1 MADLPGLPS
10 WQDMESACPGLGEL
24 VDKVTSAANRAVDSI
39 VSSITNSPTAGTAGG
54 IAAKIGAAVSAVKA
68 EAEELMEK
76 AKGAVAEIEQTLQE
90 FAAEIQGQIEEYQ
103 AQIQQWLVE
112 LETAVG
118 EAREELLRKIA
129 EAEGFIQDQIAELQ
143 AALPA
148 WLNKSPQEL
157 LDDVINGIC
166 DPEVSE
172 LGKPDEGT
180 AKKMVPSEAPTTNPA
195 GTEVEV
201 FVPPAKP
208 PLQVNPIVPDPLYID
223 PETGVTP

>member
-1 MADLPGLPS
+1 MADLPQIPEIPVH
-10 WQDMESACPGLGEL
+10 ESTCPGLDEL
-24 VDKVTSAANRAVDSI
+24 YDKVTSAAGRAVDSI
-39 VSSITNSPTAGTAGG
+39 LSSIPGSPTSGTAGAIG
-54 IAAKIGAAVSAVKA
+54 AKISAAVAAVKG
-68 EAEELMEK
+68 EAEELMAK

-90 FAAEIQGQIEEYQ
+90 FAASVQNKVEEYQ
-103 AQIQQWLVE
+103 AQIEQWTIE

-118 EAREELLRKIA
+118 EARERLIQQIADA
-129 EAEGFIQDQIAELQ
+129 EAGIASKVEELK
-143 AALPA
+143 AAMPA
-148 WLNKSPQEL
+148 WMNKSPQEL
-157 LDDVINGIC
+157 LDDVVNGIC

-172 LGKPDEGT
+172 LGKPSEGT

-208 PLQVNPIVPDPLYID
+208 PLQVNPIKVDPLYID

>member
-1 MADLPGLPS
+1 
-10 WQDMESACPGLGEL
+10 MEVQGH
-24 VDKVTSAANRAVDSI
+24 I
-39 VSSITNSPTAGTAGG
+39 
-54 IAAKIGAAVSAVKA
+54 
-68 EAEELMEK
+68 EEL
-76 AKGAVAEIEQTLQE
+76 
-90 FAAEIQGQIEEYQ
+90 Q
-103 AQIQQWLVE
+103 AQIDQWMIE

-118 EAREELLRKIA
+118 EIRDQLLAQIA
-129 EAEGFIQDQIAELQ
+129 EAEGFISDKIEELR
-143 AALPA
+143 AVLPA

-172 LGKPDEGT
+172 LGKPTEGT
-180 AKKMVPSEAPTTNPA
+180 AKKFVPSEAPAVNPA

-208 PLQVNPIVPDPLYID
+208 PLQTNPIVID